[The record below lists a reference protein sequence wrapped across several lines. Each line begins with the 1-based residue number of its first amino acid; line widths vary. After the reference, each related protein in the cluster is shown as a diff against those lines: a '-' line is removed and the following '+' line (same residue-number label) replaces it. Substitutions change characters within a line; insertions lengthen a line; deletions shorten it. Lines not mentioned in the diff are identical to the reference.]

1 MRDMTKFQDI
11 FYTFVVSYNEQIP
24 MVVFLQTVL
33 YLNKFYRQKKRV
45 KRASL
50 ILVLH
55 CIQFAMVIGE
65 LWLHASYLKQ
75 LFCWYYLW
83 VFVWE
88 ISYQHVDMHL

>member
-1 MRDMTKFQDI
+1 MPMLMRDMTKFQDI

-24 MVVFLQTVL
+24 MVVVLQTVL
-33 YLNKFYRQKKRV
+33 YLNQFYRQKKRV

-65 LWLHASYLKQ
+65 L
-75 LFCWYYLW
+75 
-83 VFVWE
+83 
-88 ISYQHVDMHL
+88 